1 MGNFIEF
8 MSSKIEYYVYDE
20 KHGHSIIQPIYFNIN
35 EDDNVEFD
43 ADSMREEFEQMVSQL
58 EHLMLVKKKPP
69 SQSRQGGY
77 KEGQKT

>member
-35 EDDNVEFD
+35 EDGNVEFD
-43 ADSMREEFEQMVSQL
+43 VDTMKKEFEEMVSQL
-58 EHLMLVKKKPP
+58 EHLMLVKIKNP
-69 SQSRQGGY
+69 Q
-77 KEGQKT
+77 TN